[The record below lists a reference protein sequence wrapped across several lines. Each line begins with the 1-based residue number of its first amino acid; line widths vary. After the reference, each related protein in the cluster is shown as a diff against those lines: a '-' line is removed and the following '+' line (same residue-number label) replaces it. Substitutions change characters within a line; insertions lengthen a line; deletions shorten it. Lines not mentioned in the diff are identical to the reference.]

1 MILSGKVPDGST
13 VQIDEGDGELEMVV
27 V

>member
-13 VQIDEGDGELEMVV
+13 VQIDEGDGELEMEVV
-27 V
+27 